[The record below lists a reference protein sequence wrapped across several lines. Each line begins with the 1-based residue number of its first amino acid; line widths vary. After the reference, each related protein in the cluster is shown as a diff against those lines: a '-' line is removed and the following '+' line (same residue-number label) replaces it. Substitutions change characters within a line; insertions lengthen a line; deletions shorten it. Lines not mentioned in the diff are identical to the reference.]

1 MFNAKR
7 LGTPG
12 ICVGVEVN
20 CWPRTSSRLDAGSV
34 LTSST
39 LRPRSA
45 RAMAEAQARD
55 VFPTPPLPVKKR
67 KREGASRKAQKESAG
82 FGIDSVFMVGVVIL
96 RTLPADRTLHRQAEC
111 PRRLGLP
118 PRLSAL

>member
-7 LGTPG
+7 FGTPG
-12 ICVGVEVN
+12 ICVGVEAN

-34 LTSST
+34 LTSKT
-39 LRPRSA
+39 RRPRSA

-67 KREGASRKAQKESAG
+67 KREGASGKALKESAG
-82 FGIDSVFMVGVVIL
+82 LRSVSAFVVLVVIKCFIL
-96 RTLPADRTLHRQAEC
+96 GEPWWRRAQADDGRQFWGA
-111 PRRLGLP
+111 
-118 PRLSAL
+118 